1 MPEVENIKMLIA
13 QGEGLMIE
21 FKKSRE
27 ELPRSVFESI
37 CAFMNRKGGHILL
50 GVADDGSIEGIKEDT
65 IQKQLQ
71 RLADN
76 MNNPQIIMPT
86 ARLEIEI
93 VEIDR
98 KKVINIYVPESPE
111 PHTYLGV
118 YYDRNEEGDYKLTTR
133 RMITDLYI
141 RKQDGYTE
149 NKIYPFMR
157 MEDFEVEL
165 FDKVRKI
172 VSLRSRGEHPWSD
185 MSNEDILRSARMYL
199 RDERTG
205 KEGYTLAAALLFG
218 KANTIASVFP
228 HYRIDALCRKE
239 DIERYDDREIV
250 DCNLIR
256 AYDRLTAF
264 VQKHTPDRFFLEGT
278 VRISIRD
285 IIFREMIANMLAH
298 REYSSPYRATLII
311 YKGIVVSENWN
322 IPYMMGLITPE
333 NLKPHSKNP
342 VIADFFRQLGWVEEL
357 GSGVRKMFHY
367 CPLYMKDKN
376 ALPIM
381 EEGDIF
387 KLTIRYEKEGAHTT
401 HDTGKISIST
411 HIRHADKILKLI
423 QENPK
428 ITAQGLMAE
437 LSLSESSI
445 RKIMARLVK
454 SNIIERKGSD
464 KDGEW
469 VII

>member
-1 MPEVENIKMLIA
+1 MPEIEKIKMLIA

-50 GVADDGSIEGIKEDT
+50 GVTDDGSIEGIKEDT

-71 RLADN
+71 RLADD

-86 ARLEIEI
+86 ARLETEI
-93 VEIDR
+93 VEIDG

-111 PHTYLGV
+111 PQTYLGI

-172 VSLRSRGEHPWSD
+172 VSLRSRSEHPWSD

-218 KANTIASVFP
+218 KVNTIASVFP

-239 DIERYDDREIV
+239 DVERYDDREIV

-256 AYDRLTAF
+256 AYDRLT
-264 VQKHTPDRFFLEGT
+264 
-278 VRISIRD
+278 
-285 IIFREMIANMLAH
+285 
-298 REYSSPYRATLII
+298 
-311 YKGIVVSENWN
+311 
-322 IPYMMGLITPE
+322 
-333 NLKPHSKNP
+333 
-342 VIADFFRQLGWVEEL
+342 
-357 GSGVRKMFHY
+357 
-367 CPLYMKDKN
+367 
-376 ALPIM
+376 
-381 EEGDIF
+381 
-387 KLTIRYEKEGAHTT
+387 
-401 HDTGKISIST
+401 
-411 HIRHADKILKLI
+411 
-423 QENPK
+423 
-428 ITAQGLMAE
+428 
-437 LSLSESSI
+437 
-445 RKIMARLVK
+445 
-454 SNIIERKGSD
+454 
-464 KDGEW
+464 
-469 VII
+469 